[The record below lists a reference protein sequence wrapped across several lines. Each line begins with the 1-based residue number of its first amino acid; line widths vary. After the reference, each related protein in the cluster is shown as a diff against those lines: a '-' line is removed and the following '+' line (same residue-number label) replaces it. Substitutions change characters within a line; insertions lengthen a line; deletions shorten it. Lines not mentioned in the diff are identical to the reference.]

1 MSRINRPQS
10 APIHRARVPGA
21 PGLAARIR
29 RNAAQEASPVSLDA
43 PFAVDRVSGKQT
55 IAHDSTLR
63 IAQNKLGINPLP
75 ARSDLSSSATLEQ
88 TIAAYN
94 KLVADL
100 RAKGLMLK

>member
-1 MSRINRPQS
+1 M
-10 APIHRARVPGA
+10 
-21 PGLAARIR
+21 
-29 RNAAQEASPVSLDA
+29 DA
-43 PFAVDRVSGKQT
+43 PFVIDRVSGRQT

-63 IAQNKLGINPLP
+63 IAQNKLGISPLP
-75 ARSDLSSSATLEQ
+75 ARPDLSSSSTLEQ